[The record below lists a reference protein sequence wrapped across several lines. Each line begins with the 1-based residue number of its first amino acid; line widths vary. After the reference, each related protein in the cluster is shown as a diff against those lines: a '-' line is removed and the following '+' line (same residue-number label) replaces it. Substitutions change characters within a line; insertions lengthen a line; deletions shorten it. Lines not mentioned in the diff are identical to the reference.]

1 MNDIKNL
8 IIETVSPT
16 QTVSE
21 NYEALDNIE
30 SHLKKYHLHNM
41 ASEVFNA
48 LGMHDAADEFLRQGS
63 DHHSEAVAHHKN
75 YFPNGTNEFPDRGQ
89 HFTDLKNHTKKMV
102 HRGIQ
107 ERLT

>member
-1 MNDIKNL
+1 MNDMKNL
-8 IIETVSPT
+8 IMETVSPK
-16 QTVSE
+16 VNINE
-21 NYEALDNIE
+21 NHDALDLIE
-30 SHLKKYHLHNM
+30 GHLKKYHLLNM
-41 ASEVFNA
+41 ASEVFHA
-48 LGMHDAADEFLRQGS
+48 LGNYEGADEFLRQGS
-63 DHHSEAVAHHKN
+63 DHHAEAVAHHKN